1 MNALAGTGT
10 LIRFAARRERVR
22 VPVYLLILVALI
34 ASTAAQSDSLY
45 STQAER
51 DEYARTVAG
60 NPGLIAIVGPAYAVT
75 NVGGDTAWQWG
86 AFGAVTAALMS
97 MFIVGRHTRGEEQ
110 SGRSEL
116 IRASVVGRYAPTAAT
131 MVVVTVVNVLLAAL
145 VALAMIGL
153 DQPAAGSIALG
164 ASLGGAGLLFAGVA
178 VVAMQV
184 NQSTGGAYGLV
195 GAVLGASYM
204 LRAAGDVGDGTLSW
218 LSPIGWAQSMRPY
231 ADERWWPLLLLLGG
245 AGVLTAAGFA
255 LLARRDDGAG
265 LVAPR
270 PGPARAS
277 GILVHPLGFALRLSR
292 VALIGWAVGLFLGG
306 VSIGLTGKD
315 VESILGDSE
324 EVDKLYM
331 QASGSLVD
339 NYLAVSLSSMA
350 LIGTGFAVQAVLRMR
365 SEETAGRLEPLLAT
379 ALGRPRWAAG
389 HLALA
394 MLGTVLILAACG
406 LGAGIADAISSDDA
420 GRVLVL
426 LGSAVALAPA
436 VWVVVGVAVALFGL
450 VPRAAPAAWG
460 VLGACFLLLYLGP
473 LLSLPDWVKDL
484 SPYSHIPLL
493 PAADL
498 TVAPLIVLTAIA
510 AGLTAVGLI
519 GFRRRDVPGS

>member
-1 MNALAGTGT
+1 MSDLAGTGA

-34 ASTAAQSDSLY
+34 ASTAAQSESLY

-51 DEYARTVAG
+51 DQYAATVAG

-116 IRASVVGRYAPTAAT
+116 IRASVVGRYAPTAAA

-145 VALAMIGL
+145 VALTMIGL

-195 GAVLGASYM
+195 GAALGASYM

-245 AGVLTAAGFA
+245 AGAFTAAGFA
-255 LLARRDDGAG
+255 LLGRRDDGAG

-277 GILVHPLGFALRLSR
+277 GLLAHPFGLALRLSR
-292 VALIGWAVGLFLGG
+292 VALAGWAAGLFLGG

-315 VESILGDSE
+315 VESILGDSQ
-324 EVDKLYM
+324 EVDKIYM

-350 LIGTGFAVQAVLRMR
+350 LIGTGFAIQAVLRMR
-365 SEETAGRLEPLLAT
+365 SEETGGRLEPLLAT
-379 ALGRPRWAAG
+379 ALARPRWAAG

-394 MLGTVLILAACG
+394 VVGTVLILAACG
-406 LGAGIADAISSDDA
+406 LGAGIADAISTDDA

-436 VWVVVGVAVALFGL
+436 VWVLVGVAVALFGV

-473 LLSLPDWVKDL
+473 LLSLPEWVRDL

-498 TVAPLIVLTAIA
+498 TVAPLLALTAIA
-510 AGLTAVGLI
+510 AALIGVGLL
-519 GFRRRDVPGS
+519 GFRRRDVPVV